1 MERKRKT
8 LEEKLQSAKELV
20 DKIEKQ
26 QEKEVVKVLKSFFLD
41 SLKDNTL
48 LKIKLKKSSKN
59 EEFKKAV
66 IKFMEEYS
74 VEEDSIKENKESV
87 N

>member
-66 IKFMEEYS
+66 IKFMEEYTI
-74 VEEDSIKENKESV
+74 EEDSIKENKESS

>member
-26 QEKEVVKVLKSFFLD
+26 QEKEVVKILKSFFLD

-66 IKFMEEYS
+66 IKFMEEYTI
-74 VEEDSIKENKESV
+74 EEDSIKENEESV

>member
-20 DKIEKQ
+20 DRIEKQ
-26 QEKEVVKVLKSFFLD
+26 QEKEVVKILKSFFLD
-41 SLKDNTL
+41 SLKNNTL

-59 EEFKKAV
+59 EEFKKNV
-66 IKFMEEYS
+66 IKFMEEYTI
-74 VEEDSIKENKESV
+74 EEDYIEEKKESV